1 MKLGSF
7 FNRKREER
15 SVAPAPPPT
24 PLMQKSAGRSHVGRV
39 RTVNED
45 RMLELPDRGMWAVA
59 DGMGGHSSGD
69 VAATIVIEELS
80 AAALSGA
87 NIEDDEVIAALH
99 NANRNITARCGRA
112 EATSGTTVV
121 VARIR
126 GSVATIW
133 WVGDS
138 RAYRIRG
145 GRPLCLTRDHS
156 LVQELVDA
164 GALSEGQAERHPQ
177 RNVITRAVGVGDDLQ
192 IDVVEAA
199 LEPGDLLLLCSDGI
213 SRSMAFDDFLSP
225 YTRVDELAD
234 TILRNALDRDGTD
247 NATVVVIQNTRE
259 YAPDQLKCTIQ

>member
-1 MKLGSF
+1 
-7 FNRKREER
+7 
-15 SVAPAPPPT
+15 
-24 PLMQKSAGRSHVGRV
+24 
-39 RTVNED
+39 
-45 RMLELPDRGMWAVA
+45 MLELADRGLWAVA

-69 VAATIVIEELS
+69 VAATIVIEELATAATGEAS
-80 AAALSGA
+80 IDDERVVAALQS
-87 NIEDDEVIAALH
+87 
-99 NANRNITARCGRA
+99 ANRIITARWGLA
-112 EATSGTTVV
+112 ESSSGTTVV

-126 GSVATIW
+126 GSIATIW

-156 LVQELVDA
+156 LVQELIDA
-164 GALSEGQAERHPQ
+164 GALSEVQAERHPQ

-192 IDVVEAA
+192 IDRVEAA
-199 LEPGDLLLLCSDGI
+199 LEPGDLLLLCSDGV
-213 SRSMAFDDFLSP
+213 SRSMAFDDFLAP

-259 YAPDQLKCTIQ
+259 YAADQLKCTIQ